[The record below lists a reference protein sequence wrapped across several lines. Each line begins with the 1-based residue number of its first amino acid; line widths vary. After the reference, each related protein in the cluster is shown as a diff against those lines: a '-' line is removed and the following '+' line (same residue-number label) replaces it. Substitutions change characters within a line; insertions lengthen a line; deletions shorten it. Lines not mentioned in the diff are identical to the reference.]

1 MTAYPLP
8 RSIDKFRRS
17 NTGRVA
23 FHEAGHAVIA
33 SVLNLRVTSVTIKP
47 NGCIAGLTELPW
59 LGKGPLGGA
68 LYSDVEWLALKDAPI
83 SRVIAPSDRALRAH
97 LITLLAGPAAEKFFC
112 GGAVHL
118 GARSDNAHVRTL
130 MRYFTCDRARLKR
143 MAETLVRRHS
153 FIILQFALELGRK
166 KRLSGDH
173 LDHLLSTLA
182 QAHVSQGLA

>member
-1 MTAYPLP
+1 MTVFSLP
-8 RSIDKFRRS
+8 HSIDNFRQS

-33 SVLNLRVTSVTIKP
+33 SVLNLKVASVTIKP
-47 NGCIAGLTELPW
+47 EGCVAGFTELPW

-83 SRVIAPSDRALRAH
+83 ARAIAPSDRALRAH
-97 LITLLAGPAAEKFFC
+97 LITLLAGPAAEKFYC

-143 MAETLVRRHS
+143 MAEMLVRRHS
-153 FIILQFALELGRK
+153 FSTLQIALELARK
-166 KRLSGDH
+166 KRLSGEH
-173 LDHLLSTLA
+173 LERLLNTLT
-182 QAHVSQGLA
+182 QAHISQGLT